1 MKLAAMITT
10 LLISVNAFSATYN
23 CEVWKGGFDPE
34 AQQNFAGTMSS
45 APNIIKWSNSLGEYE
60 ITLTDSLIA
69 FTKIRSNSMTT
80 VYTAT
85 IAGKGKY
92 EGSFWAENF
101 TDNNLITYR
110 CAIN

>member
-1 MKLAAMITT
+1 MKFAVMFAGLMISANALA
-10 LLISVNAFSATYN
+10 ATYN

-34 AQQNFAGTMSS
+34 SQQSFAGTISS
-45 APNIIKWSNSLGEYE
+45 SPNIIKWSNSLGEYD

-69 FTKIRSNSMTT
+69 FSKNQGNRMTT

-92 EGSFWAENF
+92 EGSFWAEDF
-101 TDNNLITYR
+101 TENNLISYR